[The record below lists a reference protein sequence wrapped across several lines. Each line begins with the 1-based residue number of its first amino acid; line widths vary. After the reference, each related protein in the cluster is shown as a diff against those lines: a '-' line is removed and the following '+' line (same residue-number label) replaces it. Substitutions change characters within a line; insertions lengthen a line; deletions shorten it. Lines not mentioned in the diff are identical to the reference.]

1 MGRISD
7 SSQLLEKNIMK
18 NELLLRD
25 VLSDDLPIFFEQ
37 QLDQEAITMAAFTAK
52 DPTDQEA
59 FMAHWRKILGTDT
72 CIIKTIIFNRQ
83 VAGSVSSYEEE
94 GKPGVMYWLG
104 REYWGKGIATW
115 ALKELLVSHNH
126 KRPMYT
132 RVAKDNPGSRR
143 VLEKCGFKII
153 GESKGFANARGQEI
167 EEFLLEL
174 EAIQTDE
181 LQS

>member
-1 MGRISD
+1 
-7 SSQLLEKNIMK
+7 MK

-37 QLDQEAITMAAFTAK
+37 QLNQEANYMAAFTAK

-59 FMAHWRKILGTDT
+59 FIAHWHKILETDT
-72 CIIKTIIFNRQ
+72 CMIKTIIFNGQ
-83 VAGSVSSYEEE
+83 VAGSVSSYLDE
-94 GKPGVMYWLG
+94 GKPEVTYWLG

-115 ALKELLVSHNH
+115 ALKELLVGHN
-126 KRPMYT
+126 KTRPMYA

-143 VLEKCGFKII
+143 VLEKCGFIVI

-167 EEFLLEL
+167 EELLLEL
-174 EAIQTDE
+174 EPIQPDE
-181 LQS
+181 MG